1 MKKNLHLSENGMILG
16 VCGGIAEY
24 LDIDPTVVRVIT
36 VILALCGFIGIGLY
50 LVVWLVLKLS
60 E

>member
-1 MKKNLHLSENGMILG
+1 MILG

-24 LDIDPTVVRVIT
+24 LDIDPTLVRVIT